1 MRINTPTVGIWTIN
15 FELMAS
21 AKMTHDNMLSIQVQK
36 EDAAFRKLLSE
47 LSDTSQELET
57 SSFDGQSEIV
67 TVLLTLTPVLV
78 GFLGKAISDQ
88 IKARR
93 YVKVVYR
100 GLQIQG
106 LSDKNATRL
115 IEKLI
120 EKDDGKH

>member
-1 MRINTPTVGIWTIN
+1 
-15 FELMAS
+15 
-21 AKMTHDNMLSIQVQK
+21 MTHDNMLSIQVQK